1 MHRRIRKSVVAAA
14 TVVVLGAAG
23 CGTSTDSDDPVDTV
37 DARGVI
43 NCGITVSPSGPI
55 ERAVAVNQP
64 AVELLLSL
72 GLTDR
77 LSGIALGDD
86 RLLPELEPA
95 ASEVYAFDT
104 EFPSFESV
112 LDREPDFVYTTF
124 DYTFTDEGIADRDRF
139 TEMGISTYQSP
150 SECTGQD
157 AVQDSELTLDDLYS
171 EILDVSTL
179 FGVRERGDDLVG
191 DLRGRAETAAGS
203 IDASEVRLAWW
214 YAGTASP
221 YIAGCCG
228 APGIMTREV
237 GAQNAFGDSRQLW
250 PEVGW
255 ESILDRD
262 PTVLVLAD
270 LTRGSDGDSAEEK
283 ISFLESDPVA
293 SRLTAV
299 QNKRYIILEGTTMD
313 PSIRN
318 IGGIEQLATG
328 LRELGVAQ

>member
-1 MHRRIRKSVVAAA
+1 M
-14 TVVVLGAAG
+14 VLGVAG
-23 CGTSTDSDDPVDTV
+23 CGSPDRGDDAGDTV
-37 DARGVI
+37 EAEKVI
-43 NCGITVSPSGPI
+43 NCGIPVSPSEPV

-72 GLTDR
+72 GLEDR
-77 LSGIALGDD
+77 LAGVALGDD
-86 RLLPELEPA
+86 RLLPELEAA
-95 ASEVYAFDT
+95 ASQVYRFDT
-104 EFPSFESV
+104 EFPSFEAV
-112 LDREPDFVYTTF
+112 LDHEPDFVYTTF
-124 DYTFTDEGIADRDRF
+124 DYTFTDEGIADRVRF
-139 TEMGISTYQSP
+139 TELGIATYQSP

-157 AVQDSELTLDDLYS
+157 AVQDSELTLEDLYA
-171 EILDVSTL
+171 EILEVSTL
-179 FGVRERGDDLVG
+179 FDVRDRGDRLVG
-191 DLRGRAETAAGS
+191 RLRDRAEAAAGD
-203 IDASEVRLAWW
+203 IDASGVTLAWW

-237 GAQNAFGDSRQLW
+237 GAQNAFRESRQLW

-270 LTRGSDGDSAEEK
+270 LTRGGDGDSAEEK
-283 ISFLESDPVA
+283 IRFLESDPVA

-299 QNKRYIILEGTTMD
+299 RNKRYIILEGTTMD

-318 IGGIEQLATG
+318 IAGIEQLAAS
-328 LRELGVAQ
+328 LRELGVTQ

>member
-1 MHRRIRKSVVAAA
+1 MTTAVMLWGVS
-14 TVVVLGAAG
+14 G
-23 CGTSTDSDDPVDTV
+23 CGTSTGSDDPVGTV
-37 DARGVI
+37 DTDGVI
-43 NCGITVSPSGPI
+43 NCGISVSPGAPI

-72 GLTDR
+72 GLADR
-77 LSGIALGDD
+77 LSGLALGDD
-86 RLLPELEPA
+86 RLLPELEPE
-95 ASEVYAFDT
+95 ASEVYRFDT

-112 LDREPDFVYTTF
+112 LDCEPDFVYTTF
-124 DYTFTDEGIADRDRF
+124 DYTFSDEGIADRDRF

-157 AVQDSELTLDDLYS
+157 AVQDSELTLDDLYA

-179 FGVRERGDDLVG
+179 FDVRERGEDLVG

-203 IDASEVRLAWW
+203 IDASQVTLAWW
-214 YAGTASP
+214 YAGTTSP

-228 APGIMTREV
+228 APGIMTRAV

-283 ISFLESDPVA
+283 IRFLESDPVA

-299 QNKRYIILEGTTMD
+299 QNKRYIVLGGTTMD

-318 IGGIEQLATG
+318 ISGIEQLATG
-328 LRELGVAQ
+328 LRELGVA